1 MCVTDS
7 FVNIQ
12 CWKLSVPMGIS
23 ECHHFRCGIH
33 VLFVQVCK
41 IRSATLKGV
50 TVLLAED
57 GQAMLKSRAALPMA
71 AVKDQLLSKIK
82 ENEVVVVGGETGCG
96 KTTQVCIH
104 ILV

>member
-1 MCVTDS
+1 VFEWES
-7 FVNIQ
+7 
-12 CWKLSVPMGIS
+12 LSVTILGVASMYCLSG
-23 ECHHFRCGIH
+23 F
-33 VLFVQVCK
+33 CK
-41 IRSATLKGV
+41 IRSAPLKGV

>member
-1 MCVTDS
+1 MFQWES
-7 FVNIQ
+7 
-12 CWKLSVPMGIS
+12 LSVTILGVASMYCLS
-23 ECHHFRCGIH
+23 RF
-33 VLFVQVCK
+33 CK
-41 IRSATLKGV
+41 IRSATLNGV

>member
-12 CWKLSVPMGIS
+12 CWKVSVPMSVTILGVPSIYCLS
-23 ECHHFRCGIH
+23 RFY
-33 VLFVQVCK
+33 K